1 MNIKNNSLIIIPLFN
16 EEIILNG
23 LFPFLN
29 QLRRSEIIFI
39 NDGSTDGTK
48 EVINKYPFDCID
60 INENRGKGNAISI
73 GAKFAMEHRKRWI
86 ITLDGDLQHPPEL
99 IPNFDYDG
107 KNEIKLGWRKNKD
120 TMPLFR
126 KISNIFTS
134 LLLSIRSNVL
144 IRDSQCGYRGFPTNT
159 YIKCNNKEP
168 GFHME
173 SEFLI
178 KASILGV
185 PINHI
190 EIPTIYNESKSSM
203 NSISDLIKF
212 ISLWLKSFLWT

>member
-1 MNIKNNSLIIIPLFN
+1 MNIKNNSLIIISVFN

-60 INENRGKGNAISI
+60 INQNRGKGNAISI
-73 GAKFAMEHRKRWI
+73 GAKFAMEHRKRWV

-99 IPNFDYDG
+99 IPNFDDDD
-107 KNEIKLGWRKNKD
+107 KNEIKLGWRKDKD

-144 IRDSQCGYRGFPTNT
+144 IRDSQCGYRGFPTET

-203 NSISDLIKF
+203 NYIPDLIKF

>member
-1 MNIKNNSLIIIPLFN
+1 
-16 EEIILNG
+16 
-23 LFPFLN
+23 
-29 QLRRSEIIFI
+29 
-39 NDGSTDGTK
+39 
-48 EVINKYPFDCID
+48 
-60 INENRGKGNAISI
+60 
-73 GAKFAMEHRKRWI
+73 MEHRKRWV

-99 IPNFDYDG
+99 IPNFDDDD
-107 KNEIKLGWRKNKD
+107 KNEIKLGWRKDKD

-144 IRDSQCGYRGFPTNT
+144 IRDSQCGYRGFPTET

-203 NSISDLIKF
+203 NYIPDLIKF

>member
-1 MNIKNNSLIIIPLFN
+1 MNIKNKSLIIIPVFN
-16 EEIILNG
+16 EEIILKD
-23 LFPFLN
+23 LIPFLN
-29 QLRRSEIIFI
+29 QFKRSEFIFI

-48 EVINKYPFDCID
+48 EIINKYPFDCID
-60 INENRGKGNAISI
+60 IKENRGKGNAISI

-99 IPNFDYDG
+99 IPNFDDND

-144 IRDSQCGYRGFPTNT
+144 IRDSQCGYRGFPTET
-159 YIKCNNKEP
+159 YIKCNNQEP

-178 KASILGV
+178 KASLLGV

-203 NSISDLIKF
+203 NYIPDLIKF
-212 ISLWLKSFLWT
+212 ISLWLKSFFWT